1 MKRALLFALALS
13 VCYAAPP
20 VVSKVEPPD
29 WVSPRHA
36 TTIRL
41 LLTGHHLGAA
51 QVRACSALR
60 AGKAAAS
67 ANGDYLFVDVSI
79 PAGTHADPCELRVW
93 SSEGATQAPFAITKP
108 LSGGG
113 QGFSPDDVVYLIM
126 PDRFANGDP
135 SNDDPA
141 ISRGLFDRS
150 KPRYYHGGDLAGVR
164 QKLPYLKNLGVTAIW
179 LTPIYDNANRLN
191 ERERDHGE
199 PITDYHGY
207 GAIDF
212 YGVDEHLG
220 TLAEYRELI
229 EDAHRIGV
237 KVIQDEV
244 ANHTGPY
251 HPWVSDP
258 PTPTWFHGTEKDHLN
273 NTWQTWTL
281 LDPHATPELR
291 RSTLDG
297 WFANIL
303 PDLNQNDPEA
313 ARYLIQNTLWW
324 IGRTGIDGIREDTV
338 PYVPRTFW
346 RDWTGA
352 IHRDYPKV
360 RIVGEVL
367 DGDPSLAAFYQGGRK
382 GFDGVDTGI
391 DTVFDYPMFYP
402 LRRVF
407 AHHASPVQLAQM
419 SAHDS
424 LYPDPARLVT
434 ILGTH
439 DVARF
444 MNEPGATM
452 DDLARAF
459 TFLFTFRGTPM
470 IYYGDE
476 IGMPGGDDPD
486 NRRDFPGGWPGDPR
500 NAFEASGR
508 TADENRLF
516 DRLRRLAEIRAHSDA
531 LRRGRLLNL
540 LETDQAYAFARV
552 AGNDRAIAVFHEGSS
567 AETLRI
573 PVAAA
578 GLSNG
583 AQLTDILDAAQPVEV
598 ADGAIEIRVPAH
610 AAVLLLNGTRPL
622 PAHPTQ

>member
-1 MKRALLFALALS
+1 MKSALVLVLALS
-13 VCYAAPP
+13 VCQAAPP

-29 WVSPRHA
+29 WVSPRRA
-36 TTIRL
+36 TTVRL
-41 LLTGHHLGAA
+41 LLTGHDLAGA
-51 QVRACSALR
+51 QVRICSALHSASAR
-60 AGKAAAS
+60 AS

-79 PAGTHADPCELRVW
+79 PPGTQAGPCELRVS
-93 SSEGATQAPFAITKP
+93 SSEGATQAPFAITRR
-108 LSGGG
+108 LSDGG
-113 QGFSPDDVVYLIM
+113 QGFSPDDVIYLIM

-141 ISRGLFDRS
+141 ISRGLHDRR

-229 EDAHRIGV
+229 EEAHRIGI

-258 PTPTWFHGTEKDHLN
+258 PTPTWFHGTEKDHIA

-303 PDLNQNDPEA
+303 PDLNQDDSEV

-338 PYVPRTFW
+338 PYVPRPFW

-367 DGDPSLAAFYQGGRK
+367 DGDPTLAAFYQGGRK

-391 DTVFDYPMFYP
+391 DSVFDYPMFYP

-419 SAHDS
+419 AAHDS
-424 LYPDPARLVT
+424 LYADPARLVT

-444 MNEPGATM
+444 MSEDGATV

-516 DRLRRLAEIRAHSDA
+516 DRVRRLAEIRAHSEA
-531 LRRGRLLNL
+531 LRRGRLVNL

-552 AGNDRAIAVFHEGSS
+552 AENDRAIAVFHEGPT

-578 GLSNG
+578 GFANG
-583 AQLTDILDAAQPVEV
+583 TRLTAILDAVQPVEV

-610 AAVLLLNGTRPL
+610 AALLLLNGTHPL
-622 PAHPTQ
+622 PAHPNQ